1 LGQAPITGELTLQAP
16 IRLPDTPTKDIEIMT
31 THNKI
36 NTLRV
41 AAAQFASTLD
51 VAENLAT
58 CLRMIDQAAECKP
71 QVIVLPEFCNALSWY
86 DDQDHAWR
94 VAVDI
99 DGDFLRAIG
108 EKARQHQCYIDINV
122 TVRRANQKITV
133 TSVLVNPQGHIE
145 READKQTLMGH
156 ENFFFARAEK
166 ITEVVD
172 APFGKLGIFPC
183 RDGVTFETPRSLTL
197 RGAQLFCDSLN
208 SFALDEAT
216 LHVPARAPENK
227 VFLISANK
235 TGPLIPEGLLE
246 SVSAA
251 THIPVEFLMGA
262 GGSQIVKPDGTVIA
276 RGPVNKEAV
285 IWGDIDL
292 SEADNKLRPDG
303 THILNTRRP
312 ELYKVITIPPAETP
326 YCASNAADHIKAAV
340 IAPGAQGEAVI
351 GELFITLSRLPVEV
365 KLAVL
370 PELFCFENGLIENIN
385 EAIGRSQRAIATLQM
400 ICATRDLTICTTLV
414 EGSADKPQHVGVLIN
429 KDGVIFRQPQL
440 HRVERHAWNTLGD
453 AIETVDLTWGRV
465 AILTGDDAIYP
476 EVAKVAALKGA
487 HVLLA
492 PFDLQEK
499 WEVEFGLPSRAA
511 ENRVCIVACTRP
523 KAFGSGL
530 IATLERDFTI
540 LTEWKERKFDGYI
553 NNPLITTQDAKNPQ
567 TIATIHPNAASNK
580 LMSANTD
587 LLADRPWFLSGE
599 IIKR

>member
-1 LGQAPITGELTLQAP
+1 
-16 IRLPDTPTKDIEIMT
+16 MT
-31 THNKI
+31 TTSTI

-41 AAAQFASTLD
+41 AAAQFATTLD

-58 CLRMIDQAAECKP
+58 CLRMIDQAAECQP
-71 QVIVLPEFCNALSWY
+71 NLIVLPEFCNALSWY

-108 EKARQHQCYIDINV
+108 EKAKQHQCYIDINV
-122 TVRRANQKITV
+122 TVKRADKKITV
-133 TSVLVNPQGHIE
+133 TSVLFNPDGHIE

-156 ENFFFARAEK
+156 ENFFFVRADK
-166 ITEVVD
+166 TTAVVD
-172 APFGKLGIFPC
+172 TPFGKLGIFPC

-227 VFLISANK
+227 VFLVSANK
-235 TGPLIPEGLLE
+235 TGPLIPEAQLQA
-246 SVSAA
+246 VSEA
-251 THIPVEFLMGA
+251 THIPIEFLMGA
-262 GGSQIVKPDGTVIA
+262 GGSQIVKPDGTILA

-292 SEADNKLRPDG
+292 SEANNKLRPDG
-303 THILNTRRP
+303 THILTTRRP
-312 ELYKVITIPPAETP
+312 ELYGAIAETP
-326 YCASNAADHIKAAV
+326 TDTAYCANTATEQIKAAV
-340 IAPGAQGEAVI
+340 IAPGAQGEAAI
-351 GELFITLSRLPVEV
+351 GELFITLSRLPAEV

-370 PELFCFENGLIENIN
+370 PELFCFENGLVDNID
-385 EAIGRSQRAIATLQM
+385 EAIARSQRAVATMQM
-400 ICATRDLTICTTLV
+400 ICATRDLTICTTVV
-414 EGSADKPQHVGVLIN
+414 EGSTDKPQHVGVLIN

-440 HRVERHAWNTLGD
+440 HRIERHTWNTLGD
-453 AIETVDLTWGRV
+453 AINTIDLPWGRV

-487 HVLLA
+487 HVLLV

-523 KAFGSGL
+523 KTFGSGL

-540 LTEWKERKFDGYI
+540 LTEWQERKFDGYI

-587 LLADRPWFLSGE
+587 LLADRPWFLSGD
-599 IIKR
+599 IVKK